1 MPVFPIIVPLVLTG
15 ILIGYILRT
24 TNVHIGRRLM
34 ALGSLLGGV
43 GNVVNAAILFLFQNQ
58 TAVATDIRPY
68 ARQATLSPVLFLVL
82 SFVVG
87 VLTVLLVLVP
97 ATIVQKR
104 KLSFLEFFFRLGGK
118 KKP

>member
-1 MPVFPIIVPLVLTG
+1 MPEFPVIIPLVLTG
-15 ILIGYILRT
+15 ILIGYIIRT
-24 TNVHIGRRLM
+24 TNVHIGRRLIV
-34 ALGSLLGGV
+34 LGSLLGGV

-58 TAVATDIRPY
+58 TAVETGVRTF
-68 ARQATLSPVLFLVL
+68 ARQATLSPVLFLIL